1 MDSFLT
7 RYLNNKASSLALY
20 LKTNY
25 DFIRPEYITTF
36 GVLLNANAL
45 ICLLN
50 NNFPQFV
57 FLFLTG
63 YFCSILD
70 KIYIDTFKSDSEDI
84 KYYQRVAEWLK
95 LVSMFFIFYRLYK
108 KNINHVII
116 TIVIIFLSLCNINF
130 VIQDYNK
137 ENKCIEL
144 WNKCVVKILNKDS
157 LQYIVNFTKYFDES
171 MIVVYLFIIMTYL
184 FYKID

>member
-1 MDSFLT
+1 MSSFLT
-7 RYLNNKASSLALY
+7 HYLNVKASNVASY
-20 LKTNY
+20 LNMNY

-36 GVLLNANAL
+36 GILLNANAL
-45 ICLLN
+45 MCLLN

-70 KIYIDTFKSDSEDI
+70 KIYIEKFNYDSESI

-95 LVSMFFIFYRLYK
+95 MVSMFVIFYRLYK
-108 KNINHVII
+108 NNINQVVI
-116 TIVIIFLSLCNINF
+116 TIVMIVLSLCNINF

-144 WNKCVVKILNKDS
+144 WKKCVIKILKEDR
-157 LQYIVNFTKYFDES
+157 LHYIGKFTSYFDES
-171 MIVVYLFIIMTYL
+171 MTIIYLFIIMTYL
-184 FYKID
+184 FYKN

>member
-1 MDSFLT
+1 MSSFLT
-7 RYLNNKASSLALY
+7 RYLNIKASSLALY

-25 DFIRPEYITTF
+25 EFVRPEYITTF
-36 GVLLNANAL
+36 GILLNANAL
-45 ICLLN
+45 MCLLN

-70 KIYIDTFKSDSEDI
+70 KIYIEKFNYDSESI

-95 LVSMFFIFYRLYK
+95 LVSMFVIFYRLYK

-116 TIVIIFLSLCNINF
+116 AIVIIVLSLCNINF

-144 WNKCVVKILNKDS
+144 WSKCVIKILNKDS
-157 LQYIVNFTKYFDES
+157 LQCISKFTNYFDES
-171 MIVVYLFIIMTYL
+171 MTIIYLFVIMTYL
-184 FYKID
+184 FYKY